1 MNQIRKLKKEL
12 AATIVAVF
20 SSALALTSATYAW
33 YVSNNSVTANTT
45 TISATT
51 NGFILQIAEADK
63 GAQHG
68 GNDQSLSATT
78 LGGKITPSSTSNLN
92 DWYICLGWDSHGNV
106 TTYTQ
111 PTFSTKADAKPGE
124 YEAGGESHYAYLK
137 SEYILYTMTETG
149 FADVYLDSNEGK
161 PITVTI
167 DNGKTASSTTVPDSM
182 RIALTTQAL
191 ADDGKTPIES
201 ETLRIVYAPTEETG
215 KGNDATAEDGM
226 TCIATVNQAAKLVP
240 VPYSYI
246 YDTHYADQD
255 GKNWAVVKEDE
266 DYTFPTGYSEN
277 NSEAIA
283 TSVGYNGILLRAYIW
298 MEGTDADCVNNSATE
313 DKATYSVTL
322 RLAGIASSGN

>member
-1 MNQIRKLKKEL
+1 MNIKKMKMQL
-12 AATIVAVF
+12 VATAASVLISGV
-20 SSALALTSATYAW
+20 ALTSATYAW

-78 LGGKITPSSTSNLN
+78 LGGKITPSSTSNLE

-124 YEAGGESHYAYLK
+124 YEAGGEAHYAYLK

-149 FADVYLDSNEGK
+149 LADVYLDSNEGK
-161 PITVTI
+161 PITVAI
-167 DNGKTASSTTVPDSM
+167 DNGKTASSTTIPDSM
-182 RIALTTQAL
+182 RIALTTQPL
-191 ADDGKTPIES
+191 AADGKTPIGT
-201 ETLRIVYAPTEETG
+201 ETLRVVYAPTEETG
-215 KGNDATAEDGM
+215 KGNDAAAENGM
-226 TCIATVNQAAKLVP
+226 TCIATVDQAAKLIS

-246 YDTHYADQD
+246 YDTHYSDQN
-255 GKNWAVVKEDE
+255 GKNWSVIKEDE
-266 DYTFPTGYSEN
+266 DYVFPTGYTEN

-283 TSVGYNGILLRAYIW
+283 KNVGYNGILLRTYIW

-313 DKATYSVTL
+313 DEATYSVTL
-322 RLAGIASSGN
+322 RLAGIASNGN